1 MFNRQ
6 IAKFNTVAKLT
17 HARYGTINA
26 PASLDTLK
34 KANVV
39 ATIAS
44 HKTMISANA
53 QSTW

>member
-6 IAKFNTVAKLT
+6 NVKFNTLAKLT
-17 HARYGTINA
+17 NANYGSINA

-34 KANVV
+34 KAIMV

-53 QSTW
+53 QPS